1 MFFSP
6 KENRVRQLPL
16 AYIRPNRAQPRRTFS
31 EEELHGLAESIREN
45 GVLQPLSVRRVAQNE
60 YELVA
65 GERRL
70 RACALAGLQ
79 TAPCILIDCDDG
91 QSAIFALLENLQRAD
106 LGPFEEAEGI
116 YRLIH
121 DWGVTQEEAAR
132 RLGKKQS
139 TIANKLRLL
148 RFSEAERGKITA
160 GGLTERHARAL
171 LKLQNPEK
179 RMEAI
184 ELAAAKGLTVQ
195 QTEEL
200 VEKLLCPQPK
210 ALPSQRTFVVKDVR
224 LFMNTVHK
232 AVALMR
238 QSGIE
243 AETAQNETEDYI
255 ECVVR
260 IPKTLAQRRRPA

>member
-1 MFFSP
+1 
-6 KENRVRQLPL
+6 
-16 AYIRPNRAQPRRTFS
+16 
-31 EEELHGLAESIREN
+31 
-45 GVLQPLSVRRVAQNE
+45 
-60 YELVA
+60 
-65 GERRL
+65 
-70 RACALAGLQ
+70 
-79 TAPCILIDCDDG
+79 
-91 QSAIFALLENLQRAD
+91 
-106 LGPFEEAEGI
+106 
-116 YRLIH
+116 
-121 DWGVTQEEAAR
+121 
-132 RLGKKQS
+132 
-139 TIANKLRLL
+139 
-148 RFSEAERGKITA
+148 
-160 GGLTERHARAL
+160 
-171 LKLQNPEK
+171 
-179 RMEAI
+179 MEAI